1 MATRFDDDPAMP
13 VTRTLSRATRCSG
26 VRWPVS
32 FFFSGPFFEGVG
44 SSSLTKGLKGSIFPF
59 GSYR

>member
-1 MATRFDDDPAMP
+1 MP